1 VFLGFTST
9 TLPVIA
15 ELKGYGIESERA
27 GNLTSHHK
35 ANQLNIEYRFF

>member
-15 ELKGYGIESERA
+15 ELKGYGIESKRA
-27 GNLTSHHK
+27 ENLASHHK
-35 ANQLNIEYRFF
+35 ANQLNIEYRLF